1 VTHLEP
7 QTNRAAA
14 RAAAP
19 GGLVRP
25 PLDPAGARQ
34 HQAAGG
40 YEPGFCAGA
49 RATAGNHREN
59 DVIVELVAQQQ
70 RSHTQSL
77 RTH

>member
-1 VTHLEP
+1 MTHLEP

-40 YEPGFCAGA
+40 YEPDFCAGGRVA
-49 RATAGNHREN
+49 AYDHREN
-59 DVIVELVAQQQ
+59 DAIVEPDATWATQ
-70 RSHTQSL
+70 R
-77 RTH
+77 